1 MSSVHGLSGL
11 QSTSMV
17 EYIQNTQSQSATAL
31 EKKLGTDYSTAT
43 EAELMEVC
51 KDFETY
57 FVEQLIKAMQSTLD
71 EESDPLSG
79 TYSYFKDMQTQQYAE
94 MMTEQTDF
102 DIAQTLYEQM
112 KRNYG
117 L

>member
-1 MSSVHGLSGL
+1 MSISGLSGL
-11 QSTSMV
+11 NSTAMT
-17 EYIQNTQSQSATAL
+17 EYLQNTQSQSSTKL
-31 EKKLGTDYSTAT
+31 EQKLGTDYSTAT
-43 EAELMEVC
+43 EEELMEVC
-51 KDFETY
+51 KDFEAY
-57 FVEQLIKAMQSTLD
+57 FVEQMIKAMQSTLD

-79 TYSYFKDMQTQQYAE
+79 TYSYFKDMQNQSYAE

-102 DIAQTLYEQM
+102 GIAQSLYEQM

>member
-1 MSSVHGLSGL
+1 MSVSGLSGL
-11 QSTSMV
+11 DATAMT
-17 EYIQNTQSQSATAL
+17 EYLQQTQSQSATKL

-43 EAELMEVC
+43 EDELMEVC
-51 KDFETY
+51 KDFEAY
-57 FVEQLIKAMQSTLD
+57 FVEQMIKAMQSTLD

-102 DIAQTLYEQM
+102 GIAQSLYEQM